1 MITKQ
6 ITVAAAAAAALF
18 SVELSISGVAVVNA
32 QNDTDANDVDVDVG
46 IGGVSDITVV
56 SIGDTYCVEGYVM
69 DSYCIDIGSL
79 LDKPNIRTLEGPDQH
94 SIHCLVDFG
103 PCLNSE
109 FEILTPP
116 LPSTAGSI
124 VRYERSW
131 RVTDLDGSKTVL
143 VDLARNIGSCGT
155 CEGGYNNGGQRSGFK
170 AVMDATIVGF
180 RSGETPPIIS
190 VTQAYDSTQFESSTE
205 ACAQYFPD
213 LELGT
218 TITGDPETEATTDGG
233 NNTTDTT
240 PPSSAPSLQVRMGSG
255 FVTTTIVI
263 LLSIVLF

>member
-1 MITKQ
+1 MMT
-6 ITVAAAAAAALF
+6 ALML
-18 SVELSISGVAVVNA
+18 LSISGVALVNA
-32 QNDTDANDVDVDVG
+32 QNDTGTDVDVG

-56 SIGDTYCVEGYVM
+56 SIGDTFCVEGYVM

-94 SIHCLVDFG
+94 SIHCLVDVG

-116 LPSTAGSI
+116 ISSQGSTK
-124 VRYERSW
+124 YERSW
-131 RVTDLDGSKTVL
+131 RVTGLDDSKTVL

-155 CEGGYNNGGQRSGFK
+155 CEGGYNSGGQRSGFK

-190 VTQAYDSTQFESSTE
+190 VTQAYDSTQFGSSTE
-205 ACAQYFPD
+205 ACQQYFPD
-213 LELGT
+213 LKLGT
-218 TITGDPETEATTDGG
+218 TITGDPETAAAAAAAPTNGG
-233 NNTTDTT
+233 NTTDDNTS
-240 PPSSAPSLQVRMGSG
+240 PSTSAPSLQRSGSG
-255 FVTTTIVI
+255 LMATMIVI
-263 LLSIVLF
+263 LLSIMLL